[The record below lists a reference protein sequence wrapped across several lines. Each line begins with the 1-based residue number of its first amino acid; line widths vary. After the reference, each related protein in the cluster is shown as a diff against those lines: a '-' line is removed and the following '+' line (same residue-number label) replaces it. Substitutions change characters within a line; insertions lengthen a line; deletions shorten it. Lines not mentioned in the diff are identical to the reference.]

1 VQGTDLTGASGDG
14 VDSRVVLIGD
24 PNLLK
29 GDRTRARHFNA
40 SVVRAPSRADFGI
53 GNAPKDPIR
62 GPGINNWDI
71 SIFKNF
77 RLARDGAVS
86 LQYRLEM
93 YNAFN
98 HTQFSGVDTT
108 ARFDLATGNQVNA
121 RLGEYNTA
129 RDARRI
135 VMGLK
140 LSF

>member
-1 VQGTDLTGASGDG
+1 VALP
-14 VDSRVVLIGD
+14 R
-24 PNLLK
+24 
-29 GDRTRARHFNA
+29 RE
-40 SVVRAPSRADFGI
+40 DFGI

-77 RLARDGAVS
+77 SLGREGAVR

-98 HTQFSGVDTT
+98 HTQFSGVETG
-108 ARFDLATGNQVNA
+108 ARFDLARRDNTLPVQVNQDF
-121 RLGEYNTA
+121 GSYTSA

-140 LSF
+140 VNF